1 MQQLT
6 HRHLQNADACLG
18 ALKPGIFL
26 LSPPSHFL
34 TSAHPLLFAC
44 KFATMLQERPFCHTP
59 LPSLHNYHLRLQ
71 MHFSARVGLT
81 ISSSHPIPIFM
92 CKMQIKNEL
101 CPPQQLPQC
110 GLHFAL
116 VARPCCIPGVSA
128 SFCIPTTPS
137 LPPSLSSRALLPPTH
152 RPSRELWPSSA
163 GARDPSWRG
172 AAAQLGHDLLAPPQ
186 RLDSD
191 LDGEVVPRS
200 THLTGARHVIV
211 EAQEASTRSTTS
223 PQSSTWPTSA
233 PTSSSSTSNP
243 PPRPALRCYAP
254 RPRRAARR
262 LLGPVCKLNFTRGV
276 HVGSLCR
283 MDLSLGPLPRWVQG
297 PTTRWVPATTWL
309 VPHGTCWHGAQGLR
323 WRCTRIGSYTC
334 PVLCRELLD
343 VPE

>member
-44 KFATMLQERPFCHTP
+44 KFATMLQARPFCHTP
-59 LPSLHNYHLRLQ
+59 LPSLHNYHLCLQ

-81 ISSSHPIPIFM
+81 ISSSHPIPIFI

-101 CPPQQLPQC
+101 SPQQLPQR

-137 LPPSLSSRALLPPTH
+137 LPPSLSSRALLPPIH
-152 RPSRELWPSSA
+152 RSSCELWPSSA

-200 THLTGARHVIV
+200 THRSQTCRRGSSRSLNEKHHVPA
-211 EAQEASTRSTTS
+211 EQRLAHLRAHLLLLHLESPASTCTPMLR
-223 PQSSTWPTSA
+223 A
-233 PTSSSSTSNP
+233 PTSSRRSSPTTT
-243 PPRPALRCYAP
+243 RLQAQLRSRC
-254 RPRRAARR
+254 PRRQ
-262 LLGPVCKLNFTRGV
+262 P
-276 HVGSLCR
+276 
-283 MDLSLGPLPRWVQG
+283 LSYGPLPG
-297 PTTRWVPATTWL
+297 PTTSVGTRTDYSVGPWDYLACATRHLLAW
-309 VPHGTCWHGAQGLR
+309 GARTTVEMYLDR
-323 WRCTRIGSYTC
+323 KLYMSCTM
-334 PVLCRELLD
+334 
-343 VPE
+343 